1 LLAKLPINGRN
12 GYGLRSAVEN
22 KGPRKALQTVL
33 VCGVFVLVGRRDRA
47 AIGIMLAKL
56 GERDFIESGRLR
68 KLASH
73 DRQQQRLHD
82 QGIDRGCADQLP
94 PERAKFRA
102 SLI

>member
-12 GYGLRSAVEN
+12 GYGLRSTVEN

-33 VCGVFVLVGRRDRA
+33 VCGVLLLVGRRDRA
-47 AIGIMLAKL
+47 AIGVMLAKL
-56 GERDFIESGRLR
+56 GECSFVESGRLR

-82 QGIDRGCADQLP
+82 QGIDCDRADQPP
-94 PERAKFRA
+94 PEHAEFRA